1 PRLPRRQQRLRPA
14 GDGGADELHLRHG
27 DDDHRLLHLS
37 GDRPRALADRCGLRS
52 PGGAPVHDVLGHGL
66 LHHPARRTRRLRR
79 RGYRRSRADEGRAL
93 LGAAGVGDVH
103 RSVPLRAQSGTDP
116 ERHGV
121 RHRLLGHHGDCR
133 GLCGGLRARGLF
145 PGRGRFP
152 AQSDRP
158 AMPRGD
164 ARRRHRVRDAGR
176 RGAYSLQP
184 HPAYA
189 GRSRAGGDRGP
200 ACPGDAA
207 RRAGGACLPL
217 PETVLDPVIVAWG
230 YPLSL
235 LELLAFALAL
245 ACVVLEVLEIHWA
258 WPLAFVSSLLY
269 GWLFQI
275 HRLYG
280 EAGLQL
286 FFAAMAIWGWTQWL
300 YGRRGGA
307 GPAADDPPGLR
318 IARLPARRWPLL
330 AAGWLAGWGLLGLG
344 LARFTDTDVPWFD
357 AFPTAG
363 SVLGT
368 LLMGRKL
375 VEAW

>member
-1 PRLPRRQQRLRPA
+1 
-14 GDGGADELHLRHG
+14 
-27 DDDHRLLHLS
+27 
-37 GDRPRALADRCGLRS
+37 
-52 PGGAPVHDVLGHGL
+52 
-66 LHHPARRTRRLRR
+66 
-79 RGYRRSRADEGRAL
+79 
-93 LGAAGVGDVH
+93 
-103 RSVPLRAQSGTDP
+103 
-116 ERHGV
+116 
-121 RHRLLGHHGDCR
+121 
-133 GLCGGLRARGLF
+133 
-145 PGRGRFP
+145 
-152 AQSDRP
+152 
-158 AMPRGD
+158 M
-164 ARRRHRVRDAGR
+164 
-176 RGAYSLQP
+176 
-184 HPAYA
+184 
-189 GRSRAGGDRGP
+189 
-200 ACPGDAA
+200 
-207 RRAGGACLPL
+207 
-217 PETVLDPVIVAWG
+217 LDPVIVAWG

-375 VEAW
+375 VEAWPVWLGVNVAGTALFLYKSLYLTAILYAIFCVLAALGWHRWLRELRAERPRRAAG